1 MSKAGAGRGTGEYA
15 RLGQLELYYETLG
28 AGRPLVLIHGSLMT
42 VSLMN
47 DYPALLAA
55 HRQVISVE
63 LQGHGHT
70 RDIGRPLRYEL
81 MADDIAAL
89 LDHLGVTQADVFGYS
104 TGAGVALQFAFR
116 HPGRLR
122 RLAAMSVTY
131 RTDGLHPEMRAA
143 QDVGGTLEQLSGSP
157 YHRAYEAAA
166 PDPALWP
173 ELVRKVLDLD
183 AQPQDWPA
191 AQVSAITS
199 PTMLVV
205 ADSDIVRLEHA
216 VEMFHL
222 LGGGIAGDIHGLPSS
237 RLAVVP
243 GTTHT
248 GLCDRAQWVV
258 PMIAEFLDGELSGSV
273 TGGGTGNIR
282 HTPTS

>member
-1 MSKAGAGRGTGEYA
+1 MTAG
-15 RLGQLELYYETLG
+15 
-28 AGRPLVLIHGSLMT
+28 
-42 VSLMN
+42 LMN

-55 HRQVISVE
+55 GRRVITVE

-81 MADDIAAL
+81 LADDIAAL
-89 LDHLGVTQADVFGYS
+89 LGHLGLARADLVGYS
-104 TGAGVALQFAFR
+104 LGAGVAMQVAMR
-116 HPGRLR
+116 HPARVR
-122 RLAAMSVTY
+122 RMAVMSATY
-131 RTDGLHPEMRAA
+131 RTDGLHPEMTAA
-143 QDVGGTLEQLSGSP
+143 PDPGAALEQLSGSI
-157 YHRAYEAAA
+157 YHQAYRDVA
-166 PDPALWP
+166 PEPERWP
-173 ELVRKVLDLD
+173 GLVRKVLDLD

-191 AQVSAITS
+191 ARVAAIAA

-222 LGGGIAGDIHGLPSS
+222 LGGGVAGDIHGLPAA

-248 GLCDRAQWVV
+248 GLCDRGEWVV
-258 PMIAEFLDGELSGSV
+258 PMLAEVLGDASG
-273 TGGGTGNIR
+273 
-282 HTPTS
+282 